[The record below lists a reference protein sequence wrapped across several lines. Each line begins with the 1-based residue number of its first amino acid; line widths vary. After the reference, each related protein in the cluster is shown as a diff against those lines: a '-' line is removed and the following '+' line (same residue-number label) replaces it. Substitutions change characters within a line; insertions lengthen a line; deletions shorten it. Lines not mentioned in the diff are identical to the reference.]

1 MATPGRVPGQPRAAY
16 VRHWPEDTRLYQ
28 IVAANYPTF
37 RELLEQ
43 QGRPLPA
50 YVAREFDEFLKCGRL
65 EYGFLRV
72 RCDRCHGEKLVAFS
86 CKRRGFCRG
95 RPAPVAVPGEWQRAL
110 RCWSTRCSHNV
121 PFVSGC

>member
-50 YVAREFDEFLKCGRL
+50 YVARVVMNFSSVAGWNMEFYACGAIAATARSWWHL
-65 EYGFLRV
+65 AASG
-72 RCDRCHGEKLVAFS
+72 AAS
-86 CKRRGFCRG
+86 
-95 RPAPVAVPGEWQRAL
+95 APVAVPGEWQRAL